1 MLIYSGTENFVSALC
16 ASIPVLRPLWT
27 QLVHGYISR
36 DGSYPS
42 KRGYKLSDLRSGEN
56 PSGSGVGIGG
66 GSAGMGPETRI
77 YARGFQNASV
87 NTSQDSILGVTADR
101 QKGDGKWIHCQTE
114 SSLNSSAPGAEV
126 PPQPDEREGKR

>member
-42 KRGYKLSDLRSGEN
+42 KRGYKLSDLRSGDN
-56 PSGSGVGIGG
+56 PSGSGGGISGG
-66 GSAGMGPETRI
+66 PAGMGPETRI
-77 YARGFQNASV
+77 YAREFQDASD
-87 NTSQDSILGVTADR
+87 NNSQDSILGVAESG
-101 QKGDGKWIHCQTE
+101 QKGDGNRIHCQTE
-114 SSLNSSAPGAEV
+114 FSLNSSAPDTEV
-126 PPQPDEREGKR
+126 PLQPDEREGKR